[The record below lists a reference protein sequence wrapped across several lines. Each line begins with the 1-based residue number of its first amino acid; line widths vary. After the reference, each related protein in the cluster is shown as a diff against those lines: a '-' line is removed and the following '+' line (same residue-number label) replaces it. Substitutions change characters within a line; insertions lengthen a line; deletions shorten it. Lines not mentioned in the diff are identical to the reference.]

1 MFHSGALLIGRLSV
15 TRLARQL
22 QSRAMRLSP
31 HPQLGVRVVGV
42 SDRPCV
48 CTGGL
53 GQLGAHV
60 GVTGRL
66 IIDIFFGFAS
76 HGLWRMRERS
86 AGRSN
91 ETLGFAGAG
100 LKGTLQSQKHQAP
113 SEKSRGGIPLQLLK
127 RVDAGRGVGGGE
139 ILQGRFI

>member
-22 QSRAMRLSP
+22 QTRAMRLSP
-31 HPQLGVRVVGV
+31 HPQLGVSAVGA

-76 HGLWRMRERS
+76 HGLWRMREGS
-86 AGRSN
+86 TGRSN
-91 ETLGFAGAG
+91 ETLGLAGA
-100 LKGTLQSQKHQAP
+100 A
-113 SEKSRGGIPLQLLK
+113 
-127 RVDAGRGVGGGE
+127 
-139 ILQGRFI
+139 